1 MIYEIY
7 SNELPIAIRN
17 GCDIIILSADSSKA
31 LVEGSTL
38 TELNIINVYSKEE
51 INTVLSNPIWKQ
63 PCKDCEA

>member
-17 GCDIIILSADSSKA
+17 GCNIIILSADSSKT
-31 LVEGSTL
+31 LIETSTS
-38 TELNIINVYSKEE
+38 TELNIINEYSKEE

>member
-31 LVEGSTL
+31 LVEGSTS
-38 TELNIINVYSKEE
+38 TELNIINEYSKEE
-51 INTVLSNPIWKQ
+51 INTILSDPIWKQ

>member
-38 TELNIINVYSKEE
+38 TELNIISVYSKEE